1 MGEDSRLGEEEE
13 GRRPPSGEG
22 VEGRE
27 EVLSAGREPK
37 VLVGRLDAMRLF
49 SPVSASCSSRLW
61 ARCSSGGRQALA
73 AQVWRLA
80 PASSSCSSSKL
91 CARCGGVGA
100 RLPLGVGDPGKLELA
115 R

>member
-49 SPVSASCSSRLW
+49 S
-61 ARCSSGGRQALA
+61 
-73 AQVWRLA
+73 
-80 PASSSCSSSKL
+80 
-91 CARCGGVGA
+91 
-100 RLPLGVGDPGKLELA
+100 
-115 R
+115 